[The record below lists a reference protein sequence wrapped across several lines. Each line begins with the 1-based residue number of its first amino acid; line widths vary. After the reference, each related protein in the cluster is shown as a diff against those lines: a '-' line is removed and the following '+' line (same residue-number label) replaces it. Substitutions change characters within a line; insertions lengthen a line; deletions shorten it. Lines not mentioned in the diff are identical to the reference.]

1 MDPIREW
8 FNSLDQKD
16 KKITIIAGIG
26 LLIFV
31 VYFLLLSP
39 LNESVT
45 DLKQKVASQQKSV
58 NWMKQQVPLIRGT
71 TGAGDS
77 NQSQLPLASIVN
89 NTTKTYS
96 LPVSRRDS
104 KSPNEMQIW
113 FDNVSFNSFL
123 QWSSEISSKHGIT
136 IVMVNI
142 RSRDRD
148 GIASINVKLLK

>member
-71 TGAGDS
+71 TGSGDS

>member
-1 MDPIREW
+1 MEPIIQW

-16 KKITIIAGIG
+16 QRITIIGAIS
-26 LLIFV
+26 LAILI
-31 VYFLLLSP
+31 VYFMLLSP
-39 LNESVT
+39 LNDSVT
-45 DLKQKVASQQKSV
+45 ELENKVASQQKTI
-58 NWMKQQVPLIRGT
+58 NWMKQQVPLIRGNT
-71 TGAGDS
+71 ASGDN
-77 NQSQLPLASIVN
+77 NQSQLPLASVVN

-123 QWSSEISSKHGIT
+123 QWSSELSSKHGIT
-136 IVMVNI
+136 IVTVNI